1 METNSSTPEPIPPLV
16 AIVGRPN
23 VGKSALFNRLLGRRK
38 ALVDSTPGLTRDRL
52 YGEVRWR
59 GFPFRIVD
67 TGGLLFSG
75 RDQIQRAI
83 ASQVQRAM
91 EEACLALL
99 VCDAREGPMPLDRQA
114 ASWLRGWGKP
124 VLLVAN
130 KVDEAKDR
138 LGVHEFSALGLGSPW
153 AVSSL
158 HGVGVGELLDAVVEK
173 LRAAGLK
180 TVPGT
185 VPERYQGPKLKV
197 IRMAVVGR
205 PNVGKSSLINR
216 ILNEERVLV
225 DETPG
230 TTRDPVEV
238 LFSYRGNS
246 YCLVD
251 TAGIRARGKLATRM
265 EAVARLKSL
274 EAIRRSDACVG
285 ILEAP
290 VGLVRDD
297 LRLLDEVLR
306 AGRPL
311 CLVLN
316 KWDRVPAAAQ
326 SLTTQELARQ
336 IARRAPFLRIAPVVC
351 TSAKSGY
358 HVLQVLDRV
367 AQLWAN
373 AQRRLEPDQM
383 RQLVGE
389 LRQDPRS
396 PPAFRRAPWMRL
408 AQVGVAPPLFQ
419 LGVSSPGRFRTS
431 DLSFVEAALRRVGG
445 FDGVPV
451 RVRLVSRR
459 R

>member
-1 METNSSTPEPIPPLV
+1 M

-23 VGKSALFNRLLGRRK
+23 VGKSALFNRILGRRR

-52 YGEVRWR
+52 YGEVSWR

-75 RDQIQRAI
+75 KDRIQRAI

-91 EEACLALL
+91 EESQLALF
-99 VCDAREGPMPLDRQA
+99 VCDVREGLQPLDRQT
-114 ASWLRGWGKP
+114 ASWLRGWGRP

-130 KVDEAKDR
+130 KADEARDR
-138 LGVHEFSALGLGSPW
+138 LGIHEFSALGLGSPW
-153 AVSSL
+153 AISSL
-158 HGVGVGELLDAVVEK
+158 HGLGVGELLDAVVEN
-173 LRAAGLK
+173 LK
-180 TVPGT
+180 SVKRVPGT
-185 VPERYQGPKLKV
+185 KPKLKA
-197 IRMAVVGR
+197 IRVAVAGR

-216 ILNEERVLV
+216 IVNEERVLV

-238 LFSYRGNS
+238 LFSYRGQT

-251 TAGIRARGKLATRM
+251 TAGIRARGRLTTRM

-274 EAIRRSDACVG
+274 EMIRRSDACLG

-297 LRLLDEVLR
+297 LRLLDEVVS

-326 SLTTQELARQ
+326 SLNTQELARQ
-336 IARRAPFLRIAPVVC
+336 IARRAPFLRVAPVIC
-351 TSAKSGY
+351 TSAKTGY
-358 HVLQVLDRV
+358 HVLQVLDKV
-367 AQLWAN
+367 AELWTN
-373 AQRRLEPDQM
+373 AQRRIDPAQT
-383 RQLVGE
+383 RQLLEE
-389 LRQDPRS
+389 LRQSPRS
-396 PPAFRRAPWMRL
+396 PAAFRHAPWMRL
-408 AQVGVAPPLFQ
+408 MQVEVSPPLFQ
-419 LGVSSPGRFRTS
+419 LTVSRPERFRPS
-431 DLSFVEAALRRVGG
+431 DLSFVESVLRRAGG
-445 FDGVPV
+445 FEGVPV
-451 RVRLVSRR
+451 RVRLVARR